1 MANIK
6 TTEKE
11 WRQAREYFESGLS
24 LSQIYEKTKI
34 SKSQLSK
41 RSNLEGWSKETQKK
55 QLVIDAARV
64 KEAKGRLSET
74 ELLIHNELVDERTHY
89 LRFFNNAA
97 MVNVEQAMAHGC
109 DSQKDFRDRAET
121 IQKGRDGVM
130 GKSPDTAIQ
139 INTNSNPLPPP
150 LPLDPVDAS
159 RAYLDFIT
167 Q

>member
-11 WRQAREYFESGLS
+11 WERAREYFEAGVKPSE
-24 LSQIYEKTKI
+24 IYRKMGI
-34 SKSQLSK
+34 SESRLSK
-41 RSNLEGWSKETQKK
+41 KIKSDRWSKESQKK
-55 QLVIDAARV
+55 ALIQAAV
-64 KEAKGRLSET
+64 SVEVAKSSLSKVA
-74 ELLIHNELVDERTHY
+74 LQIHDEIVDEKAHY
-89 LRFFNNAA
+89 LKFFNNAA
-97 MVNVEQAMAHGC
+97 MVNVEEAMAHGC
-109 DSQKDFRDRAET
+109 DSQQDYRHRAET

-139 INTNSNPLPPP
+139 INTNGNPLPQP